1 VVASDLTPELLK
13 SGRRQATERGL
24 EVEWRQVDA
33 EALPFADG
41 EFDTVLSCVGVMFRP
56 LHQASA
62 DELVRVC
69 SEPV

>member
-1 VVASDLTPELLK
+1 
-13 SGRRQATERGL
+13 
-24 EVEWRQVDA
+24 VEWRQADA
-33 EALPFADG
+33 EALAFADG

>member
-13 SGRRQATERGL
+13 SGRRQATKRGL
-24 EVEWRQVDA
+24 EVEWRQA
-33 EALPFADG
+33 
-41 EFDTVLSCVGVMFRP
+41 VMFRP

>member
-1 VVASDLTPELLK
+1 MASDLTPELLK
-13 SGRRQATERGL
+13 SGRRQATKRGL
-24 EVEWRQVDA
+24 EVEWRQADA

-62 DELVRVC
+62 DELVGIC
-69 SEPV
+69 SEPA